1 MNDPEELNLQEL
13 IDHVVEGNIDGNR
26 LNELRE
32 ELEDG
37 QIISSE
43 EGLDMCEDLV
53 SLRLAFTI
61 EELVKTTVFHL
72 LRPKDN
78 NKKALKDYRKSLR
91 LLSFIVARTKE
102 FASLEENR
110 ED

>member
-1 MNDPEELNLQEL
+1 MSDPEDLSLQEL
-13 IDHVVEGNIDGNR
+13 IDHVTEGNIKCDR
-26 LNELRE
+26 LNELKE
-32 ELEDG
+32 ELEEG
-37 QIISSE
+37 HTISSE

-72 LRPKDN
+72 LKSKSN
-78 NKKALKDYRKSLR
+78 NKKALRDYRKSLR

-102 FASLEENR
+102 FVDLEETR